1 MSRVYI
7 PVALRQLITERAGNK
22 CEYCLLH
29 QDDSALTHAVDHII
43 ALRHGGQSTADN
55 LALACINCNRNKGND
70 LTTLDPLTNRVTTLF
85 NPREQNWQEH
95 FSLLGARILGLTP
108 HGRATIVL
116 LRMNDII
123 RLQEREQLLTI
134 GRYPPE

>member
-7 PVALRQLITERAGNK
+7 PVALRYLVTERAASK

-29 QDDSALTHAVDHII
+29 QDDSSFTHAIDHII
-43 ALRHGGQSTADN
+43 ALRHGGQTTPEN

-85 NPREQNWQEH
+85 NPREQNWHDH
-95 FSLLGARILGLTP
+95 FALLGARILGLTP
-108 HGRATIVL
+108 NGRATIAL
-116 LRMNDII
+116 LRMNDIV
-123 RLQEREQLLTI
+123 RRQEREQLLAV
-134 GRYPPE
+134 GRYPPD